1 MAMHSLL
8 WRRGAVVVAVAVV
21 LCACSPQGREGA
33 GEGQSAPVKTK
44 PPAASGSAPRPVA
57 ASGQEQ
63 GVTEAEDAA
72 ASAGEAAGADAG
84 DRDWRIAGEYVNR
97 RGFRNV
103 YAIIPPG
110 LSQEE
115 LVARAEAIHQQE
127 PDAWLWLLDSDAELD
142 KVLAA
147 LPAIEQTPADELP
160 DMSQLPSA
168 YLAKHVRANSALV
181 MHPDG
186 RRTWVLYAG
195 QGRSE
200 ELATLPCIDGKGQCR
215 DKGRSAPR
223 LFSGAG

>member
-8 WRRGAVVVAVAVV
+8 WRCGVVVAAMAVV

-33 GEGQSAPVKTK
+33 GEGQSAPMKTK
-44 PPAASGSAPRPVA
+44 PPVTGSASQPVA
-57 ASGQEQ
+57 VPGRA
-63 GVTEAEDAA
+63 VAEAEDVAA
-72 ASAGEAAGADAG
+72 GAGEATGADAG

-127 PDAWLWLLDSDAELD
+127 PDAWLWLLDSDAELG

-147 LPAIEQTPADELP
+147 LPAIEQTPPDELP
-160 DMSQLPSA
+160 DMSQFPSA
-168 YLAKHVRANSALV
+168 YLDKHVRANSALV
-181 MHPDG
+181 LHPDG